1 MARDPMLEKDA
12 DEFELIPVSPLRRME
27 KRIEELEVTKGTNMQ
42 EFYREMVDII
52 KMNQEIVDELAKAND
67 ALRIEISRLPSKLD
81 DLVSRLDELI
91 SFIKASATEEMPTSG
106 TGNEGQLNMGQKLDQ
121 LVETNKKI
129 AQSNQAVLDLLDNI
143 GKKMSRPPMPPLP
156 PRRQVLLQTKPS

>member
-52 KMNQEIVDELAKAND
+52 RMNQEIVDELAKAND

-91 SFIKASATEEMPTSG
+91 SFIKASATEEMSPYG
-106 TGNEGQLNMGQKLDQ
+106 TGSEGQSNMGQKLDQ

-156 PRRQVLLQTKPS
+156 PRRPVLLQTKPS